1 MGNRW
6 WGISLAID
14 IEIED
19 EQLGLF
25 GAIAASDG
33 ADQPRLIGS
42 DSPNDTTTTAAFQHH
57 QITDKFTCMETR
69 EGASVGVGT
78 QQQQQKKEENL

>member
-1 MGNRW
+1 MCVCVCERERNNNNDNREIGDE
-6 WGISLAID
+6 GISLAID

-19 EQLGLF
+19 EQLSLF

-42 DSPNDTTTTAAFQHH
+42 NSPDNTTTSAAFQHH
-57 QITDKFTCMETR
+57 QITNKFT
-69 EGASVGVGT
+69 
-78 QQQQQKKEENL
+78 